1 MWGYETPERCSE
13 PGMECG
19 KTRLKFP
26 SKCLCT
32 NKNKIQEKPW
42 PLGWWS
48 SLKIEKKKKTI
59 CFGFQSNSDGSSF
72 LRDFTVLALFKKH
85 CLKTWSNLDLS
96 RIPHHPTWKW
106 EKVSPA
112 HTSKKD
118 LEYIEN
124 AQCSMLLFF
133 LTRFCPIPCSKYS
146 FLRKKHLK
154 YTPLVLGNSSWFVA
168 HQANSTWS
176 Y

>member
-1 MWGYETPERCSE
+1 MEDSWRQNPGFFFRFYFGISYWTKNGQFLMAVRLWDPLAFIISLQLVGTSVSHKRCSE

-26 SKCLCT
+26 SKCWWT

-42 PLGWWS
+42 P
-48 SLKIEKKKKTI
+48 KTKRMASV
-59 CFGFQSNSDGSSF
+59 FRAKTDGSSF

-124 AQCSMLLFF
+124 AQCSMLFF
-133 LTRFCPIPCSKYS
+133 S
-146 FLRKKHLK
+146 H
-154 YTPLVLGNSSWFVA
+154 
-168 HQANSTWS
+168 
-176 Y
+176 

>member
-1 MWGYETPERCSE
+1 MESGLKIQGFFQILFLYFLLDKKWAISNGCEAMRPPLALNDSLQLIGTSVPPKRGSE

-26 SKCLCT
+26 SKCLWI
-32 NKNKIQEKPW
+32 KFRKSHDHLADGHPW
-42 PLGWWS
+42 KL
-48 SLKIEKKKKTI
+48 KKKRMASVFRAKT
-59 CFGFQSNSDGSSF
+59 DGSSF

-124 AQCSMLLFF
+124 AQCSML
-133 LTRFCPIPCSKYS
+133 KS
-146 FLRKKHLK
+146 FSH
-154 YTPLVLGNSSWFVA
+154 
-168 HQANSTWS
+168 
-176 Y
+176 